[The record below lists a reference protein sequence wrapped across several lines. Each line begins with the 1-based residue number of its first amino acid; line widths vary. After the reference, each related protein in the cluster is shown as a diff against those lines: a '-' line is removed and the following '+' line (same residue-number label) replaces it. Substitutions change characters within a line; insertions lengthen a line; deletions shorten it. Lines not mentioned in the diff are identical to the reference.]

1 MRPKSPKKYNLALAA
16 VIADARKSAGISQRR
31 LSDMLGRPNAYI
43 AKLETGRKMAH
54 AYDLHAI
61 GRILGIEP
69 AELMERVER
78 RL

>member
-1 MRPKSPKKYNLALAA
+1 MRPAAPKKYNSALAA
-16 VIADARKSAGISQRR
+16 VIAEVRQSAGVSQRR

-43 AKLETGRKMAH
+43 SKIETGRKMAH

-61 GRILGIEP
+61 GRVLGIDP
-69 AELMERVER
+69 AVLMERVER